1 MKKMRVNGAVLAYV
15 EQGRGAPVVFV
26 HGSYS
31 DHRLW
36 EPQRAAVSRAY
47 RFIALDQRY
56 FGIAPWPDDGEHY
69 SQQSQVDDL
78 AAFIRGLD
86 AGPVHLVGWSL
97 SGSVTLRMV
106 AHHPALVRCLFA
118 YEPALGLELDPAD
131 AKLVQED
138 LRTMLAP
145 AIAAVRAGD
154 HAAAVR
160 NFMDGVD
167 DRPGTFDA
175 MPAAGRTMALD
186 NARTLPL
193 QFAAPSPLP
202 LTRAQLAEIG
212 VPVAIVRGAQTRPCY
227 QIVADATGRCIP
239 GAKCIVVAGA
249 RHLWP
254 VQAPAAFN
262 DLLLGFLETQA
273 EESHD

>member
-1 MKKMRVNGAVLAYV
+1 MKRVRVNGVSLGYV
-15 EQGRGAPVVFV
+15 DEGRGAPVVFV

-56 FGIAPWPDDGEHY
+56 FGIGPWPDDGEHY
-69 SQQSQVDDL
+69 SQQTQIDDL

-86 AGPVHLVGWSL
+86 VGPVHLVGWSL
-97 SGSVTLRMV
+97 SGGLVLRMV
-106 AHHPALVRCLFA
+106 AQREDLVRSVFA

-145 AIAAVRAGD
+145 AIAAARAGD

-175 MPAAGRTMALD
+175 MPAAGRTMALE

-193 QFAAPSPLP
+193 QFVASPPPP
-202 LTRAQLAEIG
+202 LNRAQLGEIG
-212 VPVAIVRGAQTRPCY
+212 APVAIVRGARTRPCY
-227 QIVADATGRCIP
+227 RIVADAAARCMP
-239 GAKCIVVAGA
+239 GAKRIVVPEA

-254 VQAPAAFN
+254 VHSPAAFN
-262 DLLLGFLETQA
+262 DLLLGFLGTA
-273 EESHD
+273 NASRD